1 MTSASD
7 SVSSHS
13 NSMAS
18 REQRI
23 EPQAETDTA
32 VQQSEH
38 DISAGMK
45 HQASSITA
53 GNPISQF
60 GNSASVVV
68 SENIST
74 MKEVMMDD
82 ALPCAQE
89 ALQTV
94 GEQIQALTNGKKGR
108 EESTSEEL
116 SLTSEEQERIDTMD
130 NERVC
135 DFLRETHMST
145 TRPRKTN

>member
-1 MTSASD
+1 
-7 SVSSHS
+7 
-13 NSMAS
+13 MAS

-23 EPQAETDTA
+23 ELQAETDTA

-53 GNPISQF
+53 GNSISQF

-108 EESTSEEL
+108 EESTSEGSHL
-116 SLTSEEQERIDTMD
+116 
-130 NERVC
+130 
-135 DFLRETHMST
+135 HP
-145 TRPRKTN
+145 TR

>member
-1 MTSASD
+1 
-7 SVSSHS
+7 
-13 NSMAS
+13 MAS

-23 EPQAETDTA
+23 EAQAETDTA

-38 DISAGMK
+38 DVSAGMK

-53 GNPISQF
+53 GSQISQF
-60 GNSASVVV
+60 GNSASIVI

-82 ALPCAQE
+82 ALPRAQE

-94 GEQIQALTNGKKGR
+94 GEQIQALTNGKKGN
-108 EESTSEEL
+108 EETSEEL
-116 SLTSEEQERIDTMD
+116 TLTSEEQERIDTMD